1 MHVPAISW
9 PCLLNHLYHPAINP
23 TCRGDRGKSI
33 IRHAT
38 SLCCDDFKGPNGSKW
53 YKQSAYMKLT
63 HGLQTKLQRK
73 LIVTLQDN
81 IYNHIL
87 YTTTTVY
94 KMYKTIYTT
103 FLDILPGWC
112 AFRFQEMTSASRKQ
126 EVLESWAFYIL
137 LYVSCFK
144 SFKTTWDFVTRRVL
158 STIAGTLKALC
169 AMRALSSS
177 GCIERNRTHVATA
190 VRPLK
195 YTNLIWSIMSLHPK
209 ASTMLGGPLGAA

>member
-1 MHVPAISW
+1 MSRRPWKIHYPA
-9 PCLLNHLYHPAINP
+9 CNFALLRRFQR
-23 TCRGDRGKSI
+23 T
-33 IRHAT
+33 
-38 SLCCDDFKGPNGSKW
+38 KW

-158 STIAGTLKALC
+158 STIAGTVKALC